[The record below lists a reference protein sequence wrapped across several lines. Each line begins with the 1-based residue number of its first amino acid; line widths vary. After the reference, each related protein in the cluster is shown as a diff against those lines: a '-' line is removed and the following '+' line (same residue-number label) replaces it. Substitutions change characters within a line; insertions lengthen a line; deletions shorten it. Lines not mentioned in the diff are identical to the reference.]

1 MAFEETTLPIR
12 SLLLDP
18 NNYRYQDEP
27 SFVTADERRF
37 HEESVQDRAARRLRR
52 EGLVELKN
60 SIVTNGFISVERIA
74 VRPYRQVDGLYVVIE
89 GNRRLAALRWIEEDH
104 DAGVEVPDSV
114 LAVLEAVPV
123 LIIPADSDESMFLS
137 IMGIRHVGGI
147 RQWGGYQRAKLVTE
161 LRDAYG
167 LEPNVIGGRLGMS
180 TQEVNRRY
188 RAFKALGQMQSD
200 LEYGDRAAPSMY
212 AIFHETVALPAVRE
226 WLGWDDGTSQV
237 TNSDT
242 LHEFY
247 EMVAPSED
255 DEGNARE
262 PKITI
267 YSQVRQLRNILPI
280 PEAKRVLLNPERS
293 FEAALGI
300 AKADDLSRSWATQ
313 VAETIAALKAINWED
328 LAKLSDPE
336 VGEVQRLRDV
346 ADELIKAHNRIVR
359 DA

>member
-1 MAFEETTLPIR
+1 MVFQETTVPIR

-27 SFVTADERRF
+27 GFITADERRF

-74 VRPYRQVDGLYVVIE
+74 VRPYKHVDGLYVVVE

-104 DAGVEVPDSV
+104 GAGVPIPDSV

-123 LIIPADSDESMFLS
+123 LVIPADSDESVFLS

-161 LRDAYG
+161 LRDTYG
-167 LEPNVIGGRLGMS
+167 LEPSVIGGRLGMS

-200 LEYGDRAAPSMY
+200 LEYGDRATPSMY
-212 AIFHETVALPAVRE
+212 ANFNEAVALPAVRE
-226 WLGWDDGTSQV
+226 WLRWDDGTSQFA
-237 TNSDT
+237 DIDA
-242 LHEFY
+242 LHQFY
-247 EMVAPSED
+247 ELIAPSED
-255 DEGNARE
+255 DEGSARE

-267 YSQVRQLRNILPI
+267 YSQVRQLRNILAI

-300 AKADDLSRSWATQ
+300 AKADELSRSWATQ
-313 VAETIAALKAINWED
+313 VAETVAALKAINWEE
-328 LAKLSDPE
+328 LVKLSASELD
-336 VGEVQRLRDV
+336 EVQRLRDV
-346 ADELIKAHNRIVR
+346 ADELIKAHSRIVR